1 LVSIGTAGWSIGRR
15 AAEAFPT
22 VGSALERYSAVFSV
36 AEINSSF
43 RRPHCASTW
52 ERWRETVPD
61 GFRFSV
67 KVPKSVT
74 HGAKL
79 VGATDAL
86 TTFSNGQHTSR
97 GSLQCCWSSCRPVCR
112 SIQRWRVPSSKTF
125 GSAALPSWLSS
136 HAMQPEFSGEA
147 AILLNELGVARV
159 GADPARVPGAE
170 QPLAARGLAYWRLHG
185 SPIIYRSS
193 YADQIN
199 AIAANITSMA
209 AQQHWCI
216 FDNTASSGAIEDA
229 LMLKAA
235 MGG

>member
-1 LVSIGTAGWSIGRR
+1 
-15 AAEAFPT
+15 
-22 VGSALERYSAVFSV
+22 
-36 AEINSSF
+36 
-43 RRPHCASTW
+43 
-52 ERWRETVPD
+52 
-61 GFRFSV
+61 
-67 KVPKSVT
+67 
-74 HGAKL
+74 
-79 VGATDAL
+79 
-86 TTFSNGQHTSR
+86 
-97 GSLQCCWSSCRPVCR
+97 
-112 SIQRWRVPSSKTF
+112 
-125 GSAALPSWLSS
+125 
-136 HAMQPEFSGEA
+136 MQPEFSGEA